1 MFEFLGVSIRNKD
14 GVLLI
19 IIAALAS
26 FMLFLVDLLVD
37 RSGALGRLASFFVSI
52 FLLTIFVV
60 VGIKVGHSA
69 KLLKKNEFYYQP

>member
-19 IIAALAS
+19 IIAAFAS
-26 FMLFLVDLLVD
+26 FMLFLADLLVD
-37 RSGALGRLASFFVSI
+37 TSGAFGRLVSFFVSV

-69 KLLKKNEFYYQP
+69 KLLKKE